1 MEQIDKS
8 MGDLQIFN
16 QKAASEPIMEDEKGM
31 TSVVQLRELL
41 RNYEGIVE
49 SQHSLL
55 QTSITKMDAIPPPDE
70 IAANFERFQIL
81 KDEELDDMRSF
92 LNEHK

>member
-1 MEQIDKS
+1 
-8 MGDLQIFN
+8 MGDLQVFN

-55 QTSITKMDAIPPPDE
+55 
-70 IAANFERFQIL
+70 
-81 KDEELDDMRSF
+81 
-92 LNEHK
+92 